1 MPVKGQ
7 QPMIRK
13 LLVFVTLSIV
23 AISASSFARLTHSAS
38 QEPCTQDHQV
48 WVADTLV
55 KMETIKP
62 GMTREQLLKVFTTE
76 GGYGTSGDAPGAFAV
91 RGGHDLQCR
100 SGRTGLPDCLGGLA
114 RGGREELDRRELPQ
128 QEAQLGTH
136 GAAWARGPR
145 GARSRLRSVL
155 T

>member
-76 GGYGTSGDAPGAFAV
+76 GGIS
-91 RGGHDLQCR
+91 
-100 SGRTGLPDCLGGLA
+100 TGLRRKFVSRDCPYFKVDVTFEA
-114 RGGREELDRRELPQ
+114 VGRPSHDNDGRVTLMED
-128 QEAQLGTH
+128 
-136 GAAWARGPR
+136 
-145 GARSRLRSVL
+145 SRDIIATISQPYLQFSIAD
-155 T
+155 